1 MVVQQITQHAHNAY
15 DASLNGQY
23 IGSFA
28 SELEAHTA
36 LDLLAY
42 RLIAAGE
49 IAPDSPQPTAP
60 TQPTNPLA
68 TIDRAK
74 VGAVVASARAKV
86 ASDTRWL
93 NAINRAYAE
102 LELNQWLFTGR
113 VLVVASRTS
122 AKRYHVTA
130 TTCECQAAA
139 KGRPCWHRAA
149 HRLLSRAALA
159 H

>member
-1 MVVQQITQHAHNAY
+1 MVVKQITQHAHNDY

-28 SELEAHTA
+28 SELEAQTA

-122 AKRYHVTA
+122 TKRYHVTA

-149 HRLLSRAALA
+149 HRLLSRAALT